1 MTTSPD
7 DAAALRAEN
16 ARLRRAVDEL
26 SVLNAAATAM
36 AQATDLG
43 GALEALVARAV
54 QAARAEQG
62 VLVLVDETAGA
73 AGVTLVRSAMTTAG
87 PHDAL
92 RPDVSVVGWIQR
104 ERRPLVVADVRTDP
118 RFRGVTWPEAARS
131 VVAAPLLARGRLVGV
146 LALYNR
152 RGGEDAFTEDDAHL
166 LGILGAQSA
175 QAVERMR
182 LDDERA
188 RVVRLFGQH
197 TDPAVVE
204 VLLGTAGDV
213 EVRRQDVCVMFLDLR
228 GFTLRSEA
236 WEPEAVVDYLN
247 AFFDLAVGVVH
258 RHGGMIHQLLGDG
271 FMALFGVPTA
281 DVTAA
286 RRAVQAAREI
296 LQSVDEACAA
306 GTLCETQLGIGVHA
320 GEAVTGPVG
329 SALHREYKVTGDVV
343 NVTARI
349 EKLCK
354 TTDARLLVSDAVWER
369 LGDEAVGEPL
379 GPIALD
385 GRRDPVVVYRLA

>member
-1 MTTSPD
+1 MKTPLD
-7 DAAALRAEN
+7 DASALRAEN
-16 ARLRRAVDEL
+16 ARLRRAVEEL
-26 SVLNAAATAM
+26 SVLNAAATSM
-36 AQATDLG
+36 AQATDLA
-43 GALEALVARAV
+43 GALEALVTRAA

-62 VLVLVDETAGA
+62 VLILVDETPGA
-73 AGVTLVRSAMTTAG
+73 SGVTLVRSAMTTG
-87 PHDAL
+87 PHAVL
-92 RPDVSVVGWIQR
+92 RPDTSLVGWIQR
-104 ERRPLVVADVRTDP
+104 ERRPLVVADVRTDD
-118 RFRGVTWPEAARS
+118 RFRGASWPDAARS

-152 RGGEDAFTEDDAHL
+152 RDGSPFTDDDAYL

-182 LDDERA
+182 LDEERA

-204 VLLGTAGDV
+204 VLLGAVGEV

-236 WEPEAVVDYLN
+236 WEPEAVVAYLN
-247 AFFDLAVGVVH
+247 AFFDLAVGAVH

-271 FMALFGVPTA
+271 FMALFGVPQPDA
-281 DVTAA
+281 TAA
-286 RRAVQAAREI
+286 RRAVRASREI
-296 LQSVDEACAA
+296 LEIVDRACAA
-306 GTLCETQLGIGVHA
+306 GSLAETRLGIGIHA

-349 EKLCK
+349 EKLNK
-354 TTDARLLVSDAVWER
+354 EMASRLLVSGAVWAR
-369 LGDEAVGEPL
+369 LGDDAVGESL
-379 GPIALD
+379 GAVALA
-385 GRRDPVVVYRLA
+385 GRRDPVVVYRLD